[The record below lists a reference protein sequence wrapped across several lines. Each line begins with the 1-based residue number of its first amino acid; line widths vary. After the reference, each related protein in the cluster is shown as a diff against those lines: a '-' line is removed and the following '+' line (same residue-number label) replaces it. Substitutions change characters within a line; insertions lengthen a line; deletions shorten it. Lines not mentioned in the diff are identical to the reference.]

1 MPRQS
6 TYFAKLFGVSS
17 FLHVVVIFGI
27 VCLWHKPQHNAHQLI
42 INRRISPASI
52 VLLPLVK
59 TVPGSLVA
67 LSQQQKKTPKSVAQ
81 PKVKPV
87 QPKKVVQPK
96 KEGPPKQT
104 KSTALVKKE
113 QPKPKAS
120 PAKKQSPVKKP
131 APKPVVKKT
140 APTPKVVP
148 IQPTHK
154 ATADKQK
161 KEAVAPQDLAST
173 TTNPE
178 IIYVGR
184 DDLVLLNNH
193 RVMQENIERAWKP
206 PVGLSKDLMCTV
218 AVAVNSNGTIESL
231 SVEESSKVLSYDVT
245 ARMALSKVAF
255 PKMFW
260 GKKMV
265 ITFKQ

>member
-1 MPRQS
+1 M
-6 TYFAKLFGVSS
+6 
-17 FLHVVVIFGI
+17 
-27 VCLWHKPQHNAHQLI
+27 VCLWQKPQNNAYQLV

-67 LSQQQKKTPKSVAQ
+67 LSSASVKTLADRAHKKDVVP
-81 PKVKPV
+81 
-87 QPKKVVQPK
+87 PKKVVQPK
-96 KEGPPKQT
+96 KAPPKQT

-113 QPKPKAS
+113 PSKQIKTT
-120 PAKKQSPVKKP
+120 AKKQSPVKKP
-131 APKPVVKKT
+131 APKPVVKKS
-140 APTPKVVP
+140 APTPKVV
-148 IQPTHK
+148 Q
-154 ATADKQK
+154 QK
-161 KEAVAPQDLAST
+161 KGAVAPQDFSAT

-178 IIYVGR
+178 IIYIGR

-193 RVMQENIERAWKP
+193 RAMQENIERAWKP

-218 AVAVNSNGTIESL
+218 AVAVNNNGTIESL
-231 SVEESSKVLSYDVT
+231 LVEESSKVLSYDVT

-255 PKMFW
+255 PKIFW